1 MDEKGSKQVDVLD
14 VQPAAAAREQIAA
27 AVFEWQLG
35 IHKTML
41 ARFLP
46 PIKISVEVPLCIVE
60 HQTSPARVVLVF
72 RKGCRE
78 VSQSVAPQRVRPQI
92 EAYRQQCRTTSAK
105 SPWRAYLDL
114 DFRVTEKRRS
124 NKVLDTLK
132 KEYRRTSTAYRGQH
146 KTQRGVG
153 VLVVVDIE
161 NFLRS
166 SKTFHQSREL
176 TPVAQTVDFESHCRT
191 AGWARVTDTQRA
203 ALRAFNELRS
213 ADAPLQIERT
223 YFLLHYVRME
233 RLS

>member
-35 IHKTML
+35 LHKTML
-41 ARFLP
+41 ARLLP

-60 HQTSPARVVLVF
+60 HQTSPAWVVVVF

-78 VSQSVAPQRVRPQI
+78 VSQSVAPQRVRPQV
-92 EAYRQQCRTTSAK
+92 EPYRQQCRTTSAK

-132 KEYRRTSTAYRGQH
+132 KEYRRTNTANRGQ
-146 KTQRGVG
+146 
-153 VLVVVDIE
+153 
-161 NFLRS
+161 RS
-166 SKTFHQSREL
+166 EEHTSEL
-176 TPVAQTVDFESHCRT
+176 
-191 AGWARVTDTQRA
+191 
-203 ALRAFNELRS
+203 
-213 ADAPLQIERT
+213 
-223 YFLLHYVRME
+223 
-233 RLS
+233 